1 MRKLR
6 YFWHNA
12 ITCTILVAVVAP
24 IKAVA
29 ADEAVNANSFKALYS
44 STPASQRERE
54 LEIVK
59 AGDADAKAQRFV
71 AAAAK
76 YLAAAREPLFS
87 NNFET
92 ARTSLDKAFLVAAKM
107 PVADQRE
114 MLRTLSEIVGQCHNQ
129 MSLDA
134 YKYLA
139 QQRLKLLQNQPGV
152 SIDSQYHEVQMVAFA
167 CSSHKRYQEA
177 ISLLLETLSDLQTV
191 KPATDNVGRC
201 EETLARIYAE
211 SGDIENA
218 KKYYELSI
226 AFARTLK
233 DNQQL
238 TSVLNNYLH
247 FLFDHNLNQQT
258 AVLSEEYLKA
268 TLSPDQVRWRDRVS
282 YGYFAEKLS
291 SVDTNEAD
299 KFYRAAFDNER
310 KMTEDAMNAG
320 YGRTIA
326 QWADMLNKAGK
337 TKEAIAVLNE
347 GMEFCRHSKWPDAIE
362 RYMPEMEKEYEAVLA
377 SAGDSKGISE
387 AQAKLK
393 LELSSQ
399 KQKIASEHEQKLKAA
414 IDNSHAPPLE
424 KVKALTEFS
433 TKEFESKHCDEAV
446 PHLKEAVAVY
456 EKNATDKQS
465 EQMFDCFKDISIH
478 LKQCEHDQESEPL
491 LLRIVHA
498 RMVNGFDDPLAA
510 TWWESH
516 CGTGRRPVGALDDYL
531 GFQGQII
538 GSRPDSKAFAKLEQL
553 ISEAKASNK
562 PASAVFLLLALQ
574 NARGFNEARIDSA
587 EELETWR
594 AKENDPRVLLLSML
608 QTEDHYLFYKKYDKF
623 LSKWE
628 AVKALHK
635 QLKDTQGKK
644 QVLYPALS
652 GIASSF
658 GDRLVAD
665 GQLKTAGQF
674 FLEAYGYALQ
684 EGGEL
689 SISMVRERVVKCA
702 SKCADS
708 GDVHSG
714 KNLLTKCLDMA
725 QTKFGDDAGETRAWL
740 IAIAEYYIKTNQ
752 PKDAESALKRLIT
765 SINKPGMSIAPKTR
779 EQLLDLKKSLTD
791 KVYADEAKKIEKRL
805 ASLDAEQC
813 VAH

>member
-6 YFWHNA
+6 YFWLNVIA
-12 ITCTILVAVVAP
+12 CTISVGVVAP
-24 IKAVA
+24 NMVTAE
-29 ADEAVNANSFKALYS
+29 DEAVNANSFKALYS

-59 AGDADAKAQRFV
+59 AGDADAKAQRFA

-76 YLAAAREPLFS
+76 YLAAAREPLIS

-92 ARTSLDKAFLVAAKM
+92 ARTNLDKAFLMASKM
-107 PVADQRE
+107 SVADQGE

-139 QQRLKLLQNQPGV
+139 QQRLKLLRNQPGA
-152 SIDSQYHEVQMVAFA
+152 SIDSQYHEVQTVAFA
-167 CSSHKRYQEA
+167 CSNHKRYQEA

-238 TSVLNNYLH
+238 TRVLNNYLH

-291 SVDTNEAD
+291 SIDTNEAD

-310 KMTEDAMNAG
+310 KMTEYAMNAG
-320 YGRTIA
+320 YGRTIS

-347 GMEFCRHSKWPDAIE
+347 GMEFCRHSKWPNAIE
-362 RYMPEMEKEYEAVLA
+362 SYMPEMEKEYEAILA
-377 SAGDSKGISE
+377 TTGDTKGISD
-387 AQAKLK
+387 AHAKLAS
-393 LELSSQ
+393 ELSSQ
-399 KQKIASEHEQKLKAA
+399 KLKIASEHEEKLKAA
-414 IDNSHAPPLE
+414 IDDSHALPLQ

-433 TKEFESKHCDEAV
+433 NKEFDSTHCDEAV
-446 PHLKEAVAVY
+446 SHLKAAVAVY

-465 EQMFDCFKDISIH
+465 EQMFDCFKDVSIH
-478 LKQCEHDQESEPL
+478 LKKCGHDQENESL

-510 TWWESH
+510 TSWHSH
-516 CGTGRRPVGALDDYL
+516 CGIGRTPVGALDDYL
-531 GFQGQII
+531 GFQGRII
-538 GSRPDSKAFAKLEQL
+538 GSRPDSKTFAKLEQL

-562 PASAVFLLLALQ
+562 PASVVFLLIALQ
-574 NARGFNEARIDSA
+574 NARGFNEARIDSL
-587 EELETWR
+587 EELEIWR

-608 QTEDHYLFYKKYDKF
+608 QTEDSYLFYKKYDKF

-635 QLKDTQGKK
+635 QLKDTQRKK

-652 GIASSF
+652 GTASAF

-674 FLEAYGYALQ
+674 FLEAYNYSLQ
-684 EGGEL
+684 EGREYP
-689 SISMVRERVVKCA
+689 ISTARERLAKFA
-702 SKCADS
+702 IKSADS
-708 GDVHSG
+708 GDTQSG
-714 KNLLTKCLDMA
+714 KDLLTKCLDMA
-725 QTKFGDDAGETRAWL
+725 QSQFGDDAGETRAWL

-752 PKDAESALKRLIT
+752 AKDAESTLKSLIT

-779 EQLLDLKKSLTD
+779 EQLLDLKKLLTD